1 MHDWNYIYKKYGV
14 IQKDVMPVVKK
25 FNSFLLKQKK
35 KKYKLLDLG
44 CGTGRHTM
52 YVLRYLC
59 KAGTCVQFDA
69 IDNSRKAVIILKNII
84 KKEKTLIK
92 NSNLELEV
100 KVGNLKRKLPYLLGS
115 IDGIISTLVIQH
127 GIMSEIKSCCSEMKR
142 VLRKKGLLCLAVIS
156 TKDPRYKTGEEVE
169 HGTRINTKQKDG
181 KVPHHFF
188 TDKEIENKLF
198 NGFKVIYKKL
208 QSRKSAVAN
217 LTAKHWEY
225 VLLK

>member
-1 MHDWNYIYKKYGV
+1 MHDWNYIYKKHGV

-25 FNSFLLKQKK
+25 FKSFLLKQKRK
-35 KKYKLLDLG
+35 EYKLLDLG

-52 YVLRYLC
+52 YVLKHLC
-59 KAGTCVQFDA
+59 KAGTCAKLDA
-69 IDNSRKAVIILKNII
+69 IDNSRKAVTILNNII
-84 KKEKTLIK
+84 KKEKTK
-92 NSNLELEV
+92 NSNLDFKI
-100 KVGNLKRKLPYLLGS
+100 KVGDLKRKLPYTQAS

-127 GIMSEIKSCCSEMKR
+127 GVMSEIKSCCSEMKR

-169 HGTRINTKQKDG
+169 NGTRINTKQKDG

>member
-1 MHDWNYIYKKYGV
+1 MHDWNYIYKKYGI

-25 FNSFLLKQKK
+25 FTSILLKQKRK
-35 KKYKLLDLG
+35 GYKLLDLG

-52 YVLRYLC
+52 YVLKYLH
-59 KAGTCVQFDA
+59 KAGIYGEHDA
-69 IDNSRKAVIILKNII
+69 IDNSRQAIAIFKDIL
-84 KKEKTLIK
+84 KKEKLVK
-92 NSNLELEV
+92 NPKSCLKV
-100 KVGNLKRKLPYLLGS
+100 KVGNLKRKLSYSSKS

-127 GIMSEIKSCCSEMKR
+127 GIMSEIKSCCGEMKR
-142 VLRKKGLLCLAVIS
+142 VLRKRGLLCLAVIS

-169 HGTRINTKQKDG
+169 SGTRINTKQKDG

-188 TDKEIENKLF
+188 TNREIETKLF
-198 NGFKVIYKKL
+198 KGFTVLYKKL

-217 LTAKHWEY
+217 LKAKHWEY